1 MSGRDD
7 AVVASPAAH
16 EHEFEAAHGLP
27 EPLPAGERI
36 LWQGS
41 PEWHALAHRCF
52 HVRTLGWYFA
62 AILLVRG
69 ITAASQSGSAEAG
82 IVASLWLLGPAV
94 AAIAMLWV
102 MAWLTSRTT
111 VYTITDKRVVMRI
124 GIVLSLTLNLPFAR
138 IRSADASLKSGPSGD
153 IALALAGP
161 DQIAYVHL
169 WPHARPWRVART
181 EPMLRCVVDVAHV
194 AALLTNAW
202 RTANGGVAAAPVI
215 APAAVT
221 ALPSRPA
228 PSPFA
233 HAARRVEPSDAVAAH

>member
-1 MSGRDD
+1 MSARDD
-7 AVVASPAAH
+7 AVMAGPPAH

-27 EPLPAGERI
+27 EPLPPGERI

-41 PEWHALAHRCF
+41 PEWRAVAHRCF
-52 HVRTLGWYFA
+52 HVRTFGWYFA
-62 AILLVRG
+62 AILAVRG

-82 IVASLWLLGPAV
+82 VVAALWLLGPAL

-138 IRSADASLKSGPSGD
+138 MRSADASLKSGPSGD
-153 IALALAGP
+153 IALALVGN

-181 EPMLRCVVDVAHV
+181 EPMLRCVDDVAHV
-194 AALLTNAW
+194 AALLTEAW
-202 RTANGGVAAAPVI
+202 RAANGGVAAAPAM
-215 APAAVT
+215 APEGAV
-221 ALPSRPA
+221 APSSRPV
-228 PSPFA
+228 PTPFA
-233 HAARRVEPSDAVAAH
+233 HAARRVEPTAAAAAH